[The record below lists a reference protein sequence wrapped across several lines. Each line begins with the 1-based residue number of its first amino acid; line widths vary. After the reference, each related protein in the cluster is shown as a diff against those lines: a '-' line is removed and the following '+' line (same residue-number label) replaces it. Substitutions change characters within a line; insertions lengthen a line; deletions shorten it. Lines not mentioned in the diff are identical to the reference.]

1 MAETDAAIVGDDGII
16 ATRRGGLTYPW
27 GERVP
32 ATGEALTLAPGVRW
46 ARMPMPGSL
55 AHINVWLLDDRD
67 DAGHGV
73 AIVDTGLDLPDG
85 RTAWEALFADAL
97 AGVRITRVIGTH
109 CHPDHVGL
117 AGWLCA
123 RDDAP
128 LVMTRAEWLT
138 ARLLQIDARDEPPAT
153 AFAWWRMA
161 GYDPA
166 QIAAAAAQGWRRY
179 ARVTSPIAARCR
191 ILAHGDVVTIGA
203 RDWRVVIGHGH
214 SPEHACLIDDAGGLM
229 IAGDQVL
236 PRITSNVSVSPA
248 EPDGDPLGAWLASI
262 ERLRALDPALTVLPG
277 HGEPFTGLHARLDTL
292 RDSHLGRLDALH
304 AMLDVPR
311 TALECFGALFS
322 RAIGD
327 DVRGLA
333 AGEALAHLHR
343 LVADGRARRRWEDGV
358 ARFVA
363 A

>member
-1 MAETDAAIVGDDGII
+1 MAASDASIIADDGII
-16 ATRRGGLTYPW
+16 ATHRGGLTYPW

-46 ARMPMPGSL
+46 ARIPLPGSL
-55 AHINVWLLDDRD
+55 GHINVWLLDDRD
-67 DAGHGV
+67 AHGEGV
-73 AIVDTGLDLPDG
+73 AIVDTGLDLPGG
-85 RTAWEALFADAL
+85 RAAWEALFAGAL
-97 AGVRITRVIGTH
+97 AGVRITRVIVTH
-109 CHPDHVGL
+109 FHADHVGL

-128 LVMTRAEWLT
+128 LLMTRAEWLT
-138 ARLLQIDARDEPPAT
+138 ARLLQIDAQDEAPPA

-161 GYDPA
+161 GYDEA
-166 QIAAAAAQGWRRY
+166 QIAAAAANGWRRF
-179 ARVTSPIAARCR
+179 AAATSPVPDRCR
-191 ILAHGDVVTIGA
+191 ILAHDDVVTVGA
-203 RDWRVVIGHGH
+203 RDWRVLIGRGH
-214 SPEHACLIDDAGGLM
+214 SPEHACLIDDTGGLM

-236 PRITSNVSVSPA
+236 PHITSNVSVSVP

-262 ERLRALDPALTVLPG
+262 ARLRTLDPALTVLPA
-277 HGEPFTGLHARLDTL
+277 HGEPFTGLDV
-292 RDSHLGRLDALH
+292 RLDALRDMHLDRLGALH
-304 AMLDVPR
+304 AILATPR
-311 TALECFGALFS
+311 TSLECFGPLFS

-343 LVADGRARRRWEDGV
+343 LVAEGRARRLWQDGV